1 MREFTLTFIID
12 LVNNLLPFLILDIFS
27 NHILIHKY
35 SDKYHGKRLF
45 YLVPV
50 QILLSAAVQNVILFT
65 LLLLLSYYLY
75 VLFLYKVTLRS
86 SLAYVLKFFLF
97 YYGALAALYFMLSY
111 IIDFIPN
118 STSLLNNHF
127 YIYLKGILL
136 NAVIYIISS
145 FYLNR
150 RRLKGHTINN
160 PYKRSIYFIMA
171 LIIFVLGCFIIFLY
185 TLDASKKTMENIVM
199 IIFLINTLLIIMIL
213 SIYEKIIDF
222 LQDATWRQIQQ
233 QKYEITQSYY
243 DELSEKSKQLSS
255 LRHDFKNHLGVVAGR
270 LEQKDYTNALDYL
283 NHITSQIQSA
293 GDLVITNN
301 TTVSALLQSKK
312 SECEKKGIT
321 FSYTAAFEK
330 IHKLSDIQITII
342 LGNILDNA
350 IEALET
356 DEILNKY
363 ITLSIS
369 QINTYLAIQCENPY
383 YNKPQEKNGYLLT
396 TKAEKEFHG
405 IGLKNIAEICDAQ
418 SGEINYSYY
427 NSVFI
432 IRILLPNY

>member
-45 YLVPV
+45 YLIPV
-50 QILLSAAVQNVILFT
+50 QILLGAVVQNVVLFT
-65 LLLLLSYYLY
+65 SLLLLSYYLY

-86 SLAYVLKFFLF
+86 SMAYVLRFFLF
-97 YYGALAALYFMLSY
+97 YYGTLAAFYFMLSY

-118 STSLLNNHF
+118 STSLLSNHF

-136 NAVIYIISS
+136 NAVIYILSS

-150 RRLKGHTINN
+150 RRLKGQTINN

-199 IIFLINTLLIIMIL
+199 IIFLINTLMIIMIL

-222 LQDATWRQIQQ
+222 LQDAARRQIQQ
-233 QKYEITQSYY
+233 QKYELTQSYY

-255 LRHDFKNHLGVVAGR
+255 LRHDFKNHLGVIAGR
-270 LEQKDYTNALDYL
+270 LEQKDYSNAFDYL
-283 NHITSQIQSA
+283 AHITSQIQSA

-301 TTVSALLQSKK
+301 TTVSAILQSKK
-312 SECEKKGIT
+312 SECERKGIT
-321 FSYTAAFEK
+321 FSYTASFEK
-330 IHKLSDIQITII
+330 IHKLSDIQLTII

-383 YNKPQEKNGYLLT
+383 LIEPQEKNGYLLT
-396 TKAEKEFHG
+396 TKEEKEFHG
-405 IGLKNIAEICDAQ
+405 IGLKNIAEICDAH
-418 SGEINYSYY
+418 SGELHYSFE
-427 NSVFI
+427 NSVFT